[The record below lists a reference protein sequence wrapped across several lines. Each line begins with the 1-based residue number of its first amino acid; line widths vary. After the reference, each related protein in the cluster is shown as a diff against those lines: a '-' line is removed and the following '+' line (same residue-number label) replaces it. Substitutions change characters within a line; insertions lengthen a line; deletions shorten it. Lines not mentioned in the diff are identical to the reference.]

1 MTDYY
6 RSHYQ
11 VYHSKTFH
19 LDPGSFLAPLVASV
33 PDGACLLD
41 VGCGSGRDLLWLKR
55 RGYQVTGLER
65 APELAAM
72 AERAA
77 GCRIIQADFETFDFS
92 VIRVDAILLVGAL
105 VHLPRQRLPRVLA
118 SILKA
123 LRPRGWVLLTL
134 KQGTGKISDDSGRTF
149 YLWEPEQ
156 LKPIFAPLGLL
167 LKSYFNQPS
176 ITAAADSWLT
186 FLLERPAAS

>member
-1 MTDYY
+1 M
-6 RSHYQ
+6 SA
-11 VYHSKTFH
+11 V
-19 LDPGSFLAPLVASV
+19 V
-33 PDGACLLD
+33 P
-41 VGCGSGRDLLWLKR
+41 GRDLLWLKR

-123 LRPRGWVLLTL
+123 L
-134 KQGTGKISDDSGRTF
+134 
-149 YLWEPEQ
+149 
-156 LKPIFAPLGLL
+156 
-167 LKSYFNQPS
+167 
-176 ITAAADSWLT
+176 AAAGVGAFNIETGHGQNIRRQRPDI
-186 FLLERPAAS
+186 LLVGA